1 MADINVLMGARDA
14 LPTAGTLT
22 ALTANTDFT
31 IPWTAGVDERM
42 ALLIQ
47 TQGTTAPTVTVKKG
61 NGIRAGIGDLTLA
74 CATSKLYVVV
84 LDSMR
89 FKDMSTGKVTVR
101 STHADSVALIRL
113 P

>member
-1 MADINVLMGARDA
+1 MADINVLVGKRDA

-22 ALTANTDFT
+22 TLTANTDTT
-31 IPWTAGVDERM
+31 IVWDGVDERM
-42 ALLIQ
+42 GLLIS

-61 NGIRAGIGDLTLA
+61 TGVRSVIGDLTLGLA
-74 CATSKLYVVV
+74 VSKYYVVV

-89 FKDMSTGKVTVR
+89 FKDMATGKVTIK
-101 STHADSVALIRL
+101 STQADSVALVKL